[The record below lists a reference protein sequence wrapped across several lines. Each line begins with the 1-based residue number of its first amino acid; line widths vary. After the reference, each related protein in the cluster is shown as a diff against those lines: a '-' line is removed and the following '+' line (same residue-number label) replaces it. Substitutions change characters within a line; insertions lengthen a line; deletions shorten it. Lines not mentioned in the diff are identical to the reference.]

1 MKTDYSTLKID
12 DVKFWSSNEL
22 CDGGMRIYWSSN
34 MGFGELTF
42 AKTEEGEFECYTEYM
57 DCNEDR
63 KFTNAILKLFADN
76 LTIFK

>member
-1 MKTDYSTLKID
+1 MIDYNTLKID
-12 DVKFWSSNEL
+12 DVDFWSGNNHN
-22 CDGGMRIYWSSN
+22 DGGMKIQWSAN
-34 MGFGELTF
+34 TGFGEVDF
-42 AKTEEGEFECYTEYM
+42 IKTSEGKFECYTEYM